1 MNHYQQRIV
10 LSLDG
15 AWKLAIGSEE
25 QNQDYSTWQ
34 ELADAG
40 LEPLPATVP
49 GNLELDLQAAG
60 QLPEPFFGMNMTRL
74 AELERMHVW
83 YGRTFTAPEG
93 LGEDVRL
100 LFEGLDCLAEIYLNG
115 EMLAYTDN
123 MLIEHEISTVGL
135 LRPGEENE
143 LLVHISPVLIAAQ
156 DYAYPAGLHAGAA
169 SFESL
174 YIRKAPHM
182 FGWDI
187 MPRALSA
194 GMWRPVSLVAYPEE
208 YIAEVYLETLSLTA
222 DHSSADMLL
231 HFDCAIAN
239 AAQDTYEIEIA
250 GTSGDLA
257 FAHRQ
262 RILFGAG
269 NSRFRVTRPALW
281 WPKGRGEQE
290 LYDCTVTLYRNGAQI
305 DQLCFRT
312 GIRTTELK
320 RSSITDE
327 QGSGE
332 FCFIINGERVFVHG
346 SNWVPAD
353 AFHSRDRAR
362 IPSIID
368 MAVDL
373 NINMFRCW
381 GGNVYEDDLFYAL
394 CDENGI
400 MVWQDFSMAC
410 AVYPQDEDFQQA
422 LDEEARAVVRRLRM
436 HPAIVLWAGDN
447 ECDSSYS
454 WNGRLRDPNHN
465 VLTRKVLPQ
474 VLRDEDPARPY
485 LPSSPYVDDV
495 AFQAGEIYLP
505 EAHLWGPRDYFK
517 SSYYKTALCHFASEI
532 GYHGCPAPKSIE
544 KFISPDKI
552 WPYHDNEEWQL
563 HSTSPVPDMR
573 LFDGRVQ
580 LMEKQVREL
589 FGTVPDNLASYALAS
604 QISQAEAKKFFV
616 ELFRT
621 MKWRRTGILWWNL
634 MDGWPQFS
642 DAIVDYYFNRKLAYQ
657 YLKRSQMPLCLVLRE
672 PSHWEQGLIACND
685 TRIDLKVRYS
695 VTDQSSGQVVLE
707 GEGTAWR
714 DASTELGRIPFSM
727 GSHRLYVIRWG
738 SDLGTGANHYLAG
751 NPPFDFAQYGSWM
764 LGSGL
769 LNEDWLRQ
777 NSMHF

>member
-1 MNHYQQRIV
+1 MT
-10 LSLDG
+10 
-15 AWKLAIGSEE
+15 EP
-25 QNQDYSTWQ
+25 
-34 ELADAG
+34 AG
-40 LEPLPATVP
+40 PARV
-49 GNLELDLQAAG
+49 GNRYE
-60 QLPEPFFGMNMTRL
+60 
-74 AELERMHVW
+74 
-83 YGRTFTAPEG
+83 
-93 LGEDVRL
+93 LGELLGRGGMAEVRKGTDVRL
-100 LFEGLDCLAEIYLNG
+100 GRTVAIKRLRTDLASDVTFQARFRREAEIVVK
-115 EMLAYTDN
+115 ERRQHAC
-123 MLIEHEISTVGL
+123 
-135 LRPGEENE
+135 
-143 LLVHISPVLIAAQ
+143 IA
-156 DYAYPAGLHAGAA
+156 
-169 SFESL
+169 
-174 YIRKAPHM
+174 
-182 FGWDI
+182 
-187 MPRALSA
+187 
-194 GMWRPVSLVAYPEE
+194 
-208 YIAEVYLETLSLTA
+208 
-222 DHSSADMLL
+222 
-231 HFDCAIAN
+231 
-239 AAQDTYEIEIA
+239 
-250 GTSGDLA
+250 
-257 FAHRQ
+257 
-262 RILFGAG
+262 
-269 NSRFRVTRPALW
+269 
-281 WPKGRGEQE
+281 
-290 LYDCTVTLYRNGAQI
+290 
-305 DQLCFRT
+305 
-312 GIRTTELK
+312 
-320 RSSITDE
+320 
-327 QGSGE
+327 
-332 FCFIINGERVFVHG
+332 
-346 SNWVPAD
+346 
-353 AFHSRDRAR
+353 
-362 IPSIID
+362 
-368 MAVDL
+368 
-373 NINMFRCW
+373 
-381 GGNVYEDDLFYAL
+381 
-394 CDENGI
+394 
-400 MVWQDFSMAC
+400 
-410 AVYPQDEDFQQA
+410 
-422 LDEEARAVVRRLRM
+422 
-436 HPAIVLWAGDN
+436 LWAGDN
-447 ECDSSYS
+447 ENDSGYVG
-454 WNGRLRDPNHN
+454 WWGLYRDPGQNR
-465 VLTRKVLPQ
+465 LTREVLPQ
-474 VLRDEDPARPY
+474 VLQRLDPHRPY
-485 LPSSPYVDDV
+485 LPSSPFITPSIV
-495 AFQAGEIYLP
+495 ALKGNERIGP
-505 EAHLWGPRDYFK
+505 EQHLWGPRDYYK
-517 SSYYKTALCHFASEI
+517 SNFYANNNACFASET